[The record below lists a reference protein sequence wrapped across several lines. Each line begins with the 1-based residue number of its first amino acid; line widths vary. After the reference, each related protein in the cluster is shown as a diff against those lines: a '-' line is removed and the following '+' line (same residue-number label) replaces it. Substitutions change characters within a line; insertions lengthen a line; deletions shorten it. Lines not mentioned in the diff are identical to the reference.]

1 MSRLRRFEQLD
12 LLPYIGKWL
21 LLAGLVAVLAGSA
34 SAFFLFALDYVTGVR
49 DSHRWLIWLLPMAGF
64 VVGWIYYR
72 LGKTVE
78 AGNNLLID
86 EIHDPKNV
94 VPLRMVP
101 LVLGGTLMSH
111 LFGASVGREGTAV
124 QMGGALAD
132 QVTHLLRLRREDR
145 RIILMAG
152 ISAGFASVFG
162 TPLAGAVFGLEVLA
176 IGRLRYDA
184 LFPCMISAIAADQV
198 GLLWGVQHTHY
209 AIGEIVPVQ
218 GWNVLAVLIAGVI
231 FGLAGLLFATA
242 THRLGAL
249 VKRLIAY
256 PPLRPFVGGV
266 VIAVAVW
273 ALGAYDYIGLGI
285 PSIVRAFEVPVAP
298 WDWFGKLAFTVA
310 SLGSGFKGGEV
321 TPLFYIGATLGNALA
336 PLLHLPFALLAGIGF
351 VAVFAGAAN
360 TPLATIIMAM
370 ELFGADIG
378 PLAAIACIAS
388 YLVSGHT
395 GIYSAQRIGH
405 SKQRGRG
412 LPEDLRLGEL
422 KQYRE
427 QQRRK

>member
-1 MSRLRRFEQLD
+1 M
-12 LLPYIGKWL
+12 
-21 LLAGLVAVLAGSA
+21 
-34 SAFFLFALDYVTGVR
+34 
-49 DSHRWLIWLLPMAGF
+49 
-64 VVGWIYYR
+64 
-72 LGKTVE
+72 
-78 AGNNLLID
+78 
-86 EIHDPKNV
+86 
-94 VPLRMVP
+94 
-101 LVLGGTLMSH
+101 
-111 LFGASVGREGTAV
+111 
-124 QMGGALAD
+124 
-132 QVTHLLRLRREDR
+132 
-145 RIILMAG
+145 
-152 ISAGFASVFG
+152 
-162 TPLAGAVFGLEVLA
+162 
-176 IGRLRYDA
+176 
-184 LFPCMISAIAADQV
+184 
-198 GLLWGVQHTHY
+198 QHTHY